1 MNNKEYKNRL
11 AQMDIYG
18 GRDYLTRDE
27 AADLRAEIKDLKRR
41 GAVVL
46 EGFNNRAAVIPTA
59 AGYILRSYNTA
70 VASYENGV
78 FRKLWRDGYSNTT
91 LKHIN
96 AFRALCGLAALNKR
110 EWVEME

>member
-1 MNNKEYKNRL
+1 MTNKEYKNRL
-11 AQMDIYG
+11 EQMAIYG
-18 GRDYLTRDE
+18 GMDYLTPDE
-27 AADLRAEIKDLKRR
+27 VADLRAEIKDLKRR

-59 AGYILRSYNTA
+59 AGYILRSYNTK

-78 FRKLWRDGYSNTT
+78 FRKLWNGYSTTT

-96 AFRALCGLAALNKR
+96 AFCGMIGHPGFNKR
-110 EWVEME
+110 EWVELD

>member
-1 MNNKEYKNRL
+1 MNNKEYNNKL
-11 AQMDIYG
+11 EQIAIYG
-18 GRDYLTRDE
+18 GMDYLTPDE
-27 AADLRAEIKDLKRR
+27 VAELRAEIKDLKKR

-59 AGYILRSYNTA
+59 AGYILRSYNTR

-78 FRKLWRDGYSNTT
+78 FKKLWRTGYSNTT

-96 AFRALCGLAALNKR
+96 AFRALCGLPGLNKR
-110 EWVEME
+110 EWIELD